1 LALAT
6 VGGVA
11 DLIDRALAEDL
22 GGGDITTRLTVPDG
36 ALALARIEQKAPGV
50 IAGLDTAAEVFRRL
64 DPDLRWEPHTDEGIW
79 RESGPVATVDGPA
92 APLLAGERS
101 ALNLLGR
108 LSGVATLTAR
118 YVAAVEG
125 SSAGILDTRKTTPG
139 LRELEK
145 AAVVAGGGVS
155 HRHGLWDAVLIKE
168 NHVHLAGGIGPAVAA
183 ARAGAPGGMLV
194 EVEVRDLDE
203 LREALEAGAARILL
217 DNMDLERLRDAVELT
232 AGRAE
237 LEASGGVTLRT
248 VGDIAATG
256 VDFVSVGA
264 LTHSA
269 PALDLS
275 MVLDRR

>member
-1 LALAT
+1 M
-6 VGGVA
+6 
-11 DLIDRALAEDL
+11 
-22 GGGDITTRLTVPDG
+22 TTRLVVPDG
-36 ALALARIEQKAPGV
+36 AGARARIEQKAPGV
-50 IAGLDTAAEVFRRL
+50 IAGLETAAEVFRRL
-64 DPDLRWEPHTDEGIW
+64 DPELRWEPLVAEG
-79 RESGPVATVDGPA
+79 ESRDGGPVATVEGPA
-92 APLLAGERS
+92 APLLAGERT

-125 SSAGILDTRKTTPG
+125 TGAQILDTRKTTPG

-145 AAVVAGGGVS
+145 TAVVAGGGVS

-168 NHVHLAGGIGPAVAA
+168 NHADLAGGVGPAVRAA
-183 ARAGAPGGMLV
+183 LEGAPDGMLV
-194 EVEVRDLDE
+194 EVEVRDLAE
-203 LREALEAGAARILL
+203 LGEALEAGAARILL
-217 DNMDLERLRDAVELT
+217 DNMAPGLLRKAVAVA

-237 LEASGGVTLRT
+237 LEASGGVTLET
-248 VGDIAATG
+248 VGEIAATG

-275 MVLDRR
+275 LVLSRR